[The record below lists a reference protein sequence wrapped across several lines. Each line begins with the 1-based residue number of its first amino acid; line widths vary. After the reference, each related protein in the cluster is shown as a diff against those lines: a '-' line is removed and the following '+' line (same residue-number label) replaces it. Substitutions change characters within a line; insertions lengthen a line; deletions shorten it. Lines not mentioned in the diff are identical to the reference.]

1 MIIFYTWDPFN
12 LRRPFFSLSVP
23 SDQQNIILCCY
34 TISRTCVAVYHKI
47 GVQQKIKTHLYL
59 YCIWGL
65 CMNATHKLTAVSR
78 ASTLHTEE
86 GRWKNNSLPSLSM
99 HSLKNFNNLLTMC
112 KWKWTLIY
120 ILFNNF
126 EHVLYFL
133 RMEIHNLWPST
144 GAK

>member
-1 MIIFYTWDPFN
+1 MATIDDIGTSNWWKAFNDNFYTWDPFA
-12 LRRPFFSLSVP
+12 LRRPFFSLPVP

-86 GRWKNNSLPSLSM
+86 GRRKNHSLPSLSM

-112 KWKWTLIY
+112 K
-120 ILFNNF
+120 
-126 EHVLYFL
+126 
-133 RMEIHNLWPST
+133 
-144 GAK
+144 